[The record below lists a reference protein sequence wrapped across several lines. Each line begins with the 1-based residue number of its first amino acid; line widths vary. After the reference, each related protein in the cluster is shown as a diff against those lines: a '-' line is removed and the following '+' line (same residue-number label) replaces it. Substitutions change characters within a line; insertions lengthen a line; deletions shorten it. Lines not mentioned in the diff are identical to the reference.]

1 LLPLITNPVALQ
13 YHQQMRQSYR
23 VLVADD
29 HPIVLEG
36 IKQILGETPN
46 IIIGGD
52 ARTGEEVLSKVRQGR
67 WDVLVL
73 DFSMPGL
80 HGLNLIRQIK
90 RENPKLPVLILSM
103 YAEDQFAVESLKRG
117 ASGYI
122 TKESA
127 PGELV
132 KAIRKVCAGGTY
144 ISAQLAENLAENLA
158 PPQEQFTHHTLS
170 GREHEV
176 LCRIGEGQSLTDIAE
191 ALAIS
196 VKTVSTY
203 RARVLD
209 KMRLK
214 STADLIR
221 YALQHRL
228 VK

>member
-1 LLPLITNPVALQ
+1 
-13 YHQQMRQSYR
+13 MRPSYR

-36 IKQILGETPN
+36 IKQVLEETPD
-46 IIIGGD
+46 IVVGGD
-52 ARTGEEVLSKVRQGR
+52 ARTGKEVLRKVRQGR

-73 DFSMPGL
+73 DFRMPGL
-80 HGLNLIRQIK
+80 HGLDLVRQIK
-90 RENPKLPVLILSM
+90 RENPTLPVLILSM
-103 YAEDQFAVESLKRG
+103 HAEDQFAVRLLKGG

-127 PGELV
+127 PAELV
-132 KAIRKVCAGGTY
+132 KAIRKVCAGGKY
-144 ISAQLAENLAENLA
+144 ISAQLAKKLAENLA
-158 PPQEQFTHHTLS
+158 QPQGQFPHHALS

-176 LCRIGEGQSLTDIAE
+176 LCRIGEGQSVKDIAE
-191 ALAIS
+191 ALALS

-203 RARVLD
+203 RTRVLE

-214 STADLIR
+214 SNADLIR

-228 VK
+228 VE

>member
-1 LLPLITNPVALQ
+1 MTNPVALR

-36 IKQILGETPN
+36 IKQVLGETSD
-46 IIIGGD
+46 IVIGGD
-52 ARTGEEVLSKVRQGR
+52 ARTGEEVLSKVRQGG
-67 WDVLVL
+67 WDVVVL
-73 DFSMPGL
+73 DFRMPGL
-80 HGLNLIRQIK
+80 HGLDLLRQIK
-90 RENPKLPVLILSM
+90 RDNPNLPVLILSM
-103 YAEDQFAVESLKRG
+103 HAEDQFAVRLLKEG

-132 KAIRKVCAGGTY
+132 KAIRKVCAGGKY
-144 ISAQLAENLAENLA
+144 ISAQLAEMLAENLTLPQDQ
-158 PPQEQFTHHTLS
+158 PPHHALS

-176 LCRIGEGQSLTDIAE
+176 LCRIGEGHSVTEIAE
-191 ALAIS
+191 ALALS

-203 RARVLD
+203 RTRVLD

-214 STADLIR
+214 SSADLIR

-228 VK
+228 VE

>member
-1 LLPLITNPVALQ
+1 
-13 YHQQMRQSYR
+13 MRQSYR

-36 IKQILGETPN
+36 IKQVLAETPD
-46 IIIGGD
+46 IIVGGV
-52 ARTGEEVLSKVRQGR
+52 ARTGEEVLSKVRQGG

-73 DFSMPGL
+73 DFRMPGL
-80 HGLNLIRQIK
+80 HGLDLLRQIK
-90 RENPKLPVLILSM
+90 RDNPTLPVLILSM
-103 YAEDQFAVESLKRG
+103 HAEDQFAVRMLKGG
-117 ASGYI
+117 ASGYV

-144 ISAQLAENLAENLA
+144 ISAQLAEMLAENLGQ
-158 PPQEQFTHHTLS
+158 PPEQFSHHALS

-176 LCRIGEGQSLTDIAE
+176 LCRIGEGQSVTDIAE
-191 ALAIS
+191 ALALS

-228 VK
+228 AE

>member
-1 LLPLITNPVALQ
+1 
-13 YHQQMRQSYR
+13 MRQSYR

-29 HPIVLEG
+29 HPIVLKG
-36 IKQILGETPN
+36 IKQVLGETPD

-52 ARTGEEVLSKVRQGR
+52 ARTGEEVLRKVRQGR

-73 DFSMPGL
+73 DFRMPGL
-80 HGLNLIRQIK
+80 HGLDLIRQIK
-90 RENPKLPVLILSM
+90 RDNPKLPVLILSM
-103 YAEDQFAVESLKRG
+103 HAEDQFAVRLLKGG

-127 PGELV
+127 PAELV
-132 KAIRKVCAGGTY
+132 KAIRKVCSGGTY
-144 ISAQLAENLAENLA
+144 ISAQLAAQLAENLA
-158 PPQEQFTHHTLS
+158 QPGNGLS
-170 GREHEV
+170 
-176 LCRIGEGQSLTDIAE
+176 L
-191 ALAIS
+191 S

-203 RARVLD
+203 RARILD

-228 VK
+228 VE

>member
-1 LLPLITNPVALQ
+1 
-13 YHQQMRQSYR
+13 MRQSYR

-29 HPIVLEG
+29 HPIVLKG
-36 IKQILGETPN
+36 IKQVLGETPD

-52 ARTGEEVLSKVRQGR
+52 ARTGEEVLRKVRQGR

-73 DFSMPGL
+73 DFRMPGL
-80 HGLNLIRQIK
+80 HGLDLIRQIK
-90 RENPKLPVLILSM
+90 RDNPKLPVLVLSM
-103 YAEDQFAVESLKRG
+103 HAEDQFAVRLLKGG

-132 KAIRKVCAGGTY
+132 KAIRKVCSGGTY
-144 ISAQLAENLAENLA
+144 ISAQLAAQLAGNLAQ
-158 PPQEQFTHHTLS
+158 PQEQFSHHALS

-176 LCRIGEGQSLTDIAE
+176 LCRIGEGQSVTDIAE
-191 ALAIS
+191 ALALS

-203 RARVLD
+203 RARILD

-228 VK
+228 VE

>member
-1 LLPLITNPVALQ
+1 MKQ
-13 YHQQMRQSYR
+13 RCK

-36 IKQILGETPN
+36 IKQVLNAAPDMIV
-46 IIIGGD
+46 GGD
-52 ARTGEEVLSKVRQGR
+52 AKTGDEVLSKVRRGG

-73 DFSMPGL
+73 DFRLPGL
-80 HGLNLIRQIK
+80 HGLDLLRQIK
-90 RENPKLPVLILSM
+90 RESPSLPVLILSM
-103 YAEDQFAVESLKRG
+103 YAEDQFAVRLLKGG

-127 PGELV
+127 PDELV
-132 KAIRKVCAGGTY
+132 KAVRKVCAGGKY
-144 ISAQLAENLAENLA
+144 ISPQLAESLVETIGQ
-158 PPQEQFTHHTLS
+158 PQDEFPHHALS

-176 LCRIGEGQSLTDIAE
+176 LCLIGEGHSLSEIA
-191 ALAIS
+191 AGLRLS

-203 RARVLD
+203 RTRILQ

-221 YALQHRL
+221 YALQHHL
-228 VK
+228 AE

>member
-1 LLPLITNPVALQ
+1 
-13 YHQQMRQSYR
+13 

-36 IKQILGETPN
+36 IKQVLGETPD

-52 ARTGEEVLSKVRQGR
+52 ARTGEEVLSKVRQGG

-73 DFSMPGL
+73 DFRMPGL
-80 HGLNLIRQIK
+80 HGLDLIRQIK

-103 YAEDQFAVESLKRG
+103 YAEDQFAVELLKRG

-127 PGELV
+127 PDELV

-144 ISAQLAENLAENLA
+144 VSAQLAEKLAENLA
-158 PPQEQFTHHTLS
+158 QPQEQFTHHALS

-176 LCRIGEGQSLTDIAE
+176 LCRIGEGHSVKDIAE
-191 ALAIS
+191 ALNLS

-203 RARVLD
+203 RTRVLE

-221 YALQHRL
+221 YALKHRL
-228 VK
+228 VE

>member
-1 LLPLITNPVALQ
+1 
-13 YHQQMRQSYR
+13 MRQSYR

-36 IKQILGETPN
+36 IKQVLAETPD
-46 IIIGGD
+46 IIVGGV
-52 ARTGEEVLSKVRQGR
+52 ARTGEEVLSKVRQGG

-73 DFSMPGL
+73 DFRMPGL
-80 HGLNLIRQIK
+80 HGLDLLRQIK
-90 RENPKLPVLILSM
+90 RDNPTLPVLILSM
-103 YAEDQFAVESLKRG
+103 HAEDQFAVRMLKGG
-117 ASGYI
+117 ASGYV

-127 PGELV
+127 PRELV

-144 ISAQLAENLAENLA
+144 ISAQLAEMLAENLGQ
-158 PPQEQFTHHTLS
+158 PPEQFSHHALS

-176 LCRIGEGQSLTDIAE
+176 LCRIGEGQSVTDIAE
-191 ALAIS
+191 ALALS

-228 VK
+228 AE

>member
-1 LLPLITNPVALQ
+1 
-13 YHQQMRQSYR
+13 

-29 HPIVLEG
+29 PPIVLEG
-36 IKQILGETPN
+36 IKQVLAETPD
-46 IIIGGD
+46 IIVGGV
-52 ARTGEEVLSKVRQGR
+52 ARTGEEVLSKVRQGG

-73 DFSMPGL
+73 DFRMPGL
-80 HGLNLIRQIK
+80 HGLDLLRQIK
-90 RENPKLPVLILSM
+90 RDNPTLPVLILSM
-103 YAEDQFAVESLKRG
+103 HAEDQFAVRMLKGG
-117 ASGYI
+117 ASGYV

-144 ISAQLAENLAENLA
+144 ISAQLAEMLAENLGQ
-158 PPQEQFTHHTLS
+158 PPEQFSHHALS

-176 LCRIGEGQSLTDIAE
+176 LCRIGEGQSVTDIAE
-191 ALAIS
+191 ALALS

-228 VK
+228 AE